1 MSSGESTVGFP
12 HRVAGTNDDFTI
24 GTRRHTGPSCHV
36 SHLIVTGT
44 EFDTVFPNL
53 PRTLGTR
60 VSEGIGSQQFPVGR
74 SLGITLATSTHGRP
88 GKGISALGVQTFQD
102 QIHMPPRGIAVTD
115 VPIQVQYLTKQ
126 GSSITLRID
135 CDRIGRPEHTPG

>member
-1 MSSGESTVGFP
+1 MSSRESTVGLA

-36 SHLIVTGT
+36 SHLIVAGT
-44 EFDTVFPNL
+44 KFDTVFPNL

-60 VSEGIGSQQFPVGR
+60 VSEGIGSQQLPVGR
-74 SLGITLATSTHGRP
+74 TLGITLAASPHGRP
-88 GKGISALGVQTFQD
+88 GKGISALGIQTFQN
-102 QIHMPPRGIAVTD
+102 QIHMPTRGIAITD
-115 VPIQVQYLTKQ
+115 VPIQVQCLTKQ
-126 GSSITLRID
+126 GNRITLRID